1 MSCADIA
8 GWYLRQRLPVIDLRS
23 AAWQAAKAEL
33 LPSGYAPSVCLR
45 RLEGGG
51 KVRRISKGLYL
62 VVDPVREPPLT
73 AVASALFQGTDHYVT
88 TDAALAMHGLLDQ
101 PLVMITVVLAAV
113 RRRPVNLKSARVRP
127 VWLGREAFSRSDRYE
142 TTQEGFTVWIAG
154 REQSVVDALA
164 EPKWMVHATLLP
176 EVLVQLREDEVADVA
191 RRAIERSTA
200 AAQRLGYLLEGSGL
214 PIPESLSALRPKS
227 AVELS
232 PGRRAG
238 AFSSR
243 WRTYG

>member
-1 MSCADIA
+1 
-8 GWYLRQRLPVIDLRS
+8 
-23 AAWQAAKAEL
+23 
-33 LPSGYAPSVCLR
+33 
-45 RLEGGG
+45 
-51 KVRRISKGLYL
+51 
-62 VVDPVREPPLT
+62 
-73 AVASALFQGTDHYVT
+73 
-88 TDAALAMHGLLDQ
+88 
-101 PLVMITVVLAAV
+101 MITVVLAAV

-127 VWLGREAFSRSDRYE
+127 VWLGRETFSRSDRYE
-142 TTQEGFTVWIAG
+142 TTQEGFTVWIAS

-214 PIPESLSALRPKS
+214 PIPEPLIALRPKS

-232 PGRRAG
+232 PGHRAG